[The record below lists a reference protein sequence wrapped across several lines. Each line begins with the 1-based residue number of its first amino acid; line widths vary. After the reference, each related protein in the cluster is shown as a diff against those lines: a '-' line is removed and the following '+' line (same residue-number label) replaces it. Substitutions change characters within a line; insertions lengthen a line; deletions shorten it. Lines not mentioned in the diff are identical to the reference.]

1 MNDIHQHNFLELG
14 SVRHI
19 QSEQEA
25 LEIAKEVANQLNQF
39 ARDPSYNKTVP
50 YEQARLISETGLTA
64 IIVPKQFGG
73 LGASIPT
80 LVNVVTVSYT
90 HLTLP
95 TILLV

>member
-1 MNDIHQHNFLELG
+1 MNDINQSNFLELG

-50 YEQARLISETGLTA
+50 YDQARLISEAGLSVA
-64 IIVPKQFGG
+64 
-73 LGASIPT
+73 
-80 LVNVVTVSYT
+80 
-90 HLTLP
+90 
-95 TILLV
+95 TINGPL